1 MDGVRAYYRKMF
13 TYGRSRQLY
22 RHIVRT
28 RPLGT
33 EERVAA
39 FRATVR
45 DGGYSWIAAV
55 ALAGLLAGGM
65 AAWSLGSH
73 SRRWSK
79 AQPR

>member
-1 MDGVRAYYRKMF
+1 MF

-22 RHIVRT
+22 RHIVKT

-45 DGGYSWIAAV
+45 GGGYSWIAAV

-79 AQPR
+79 VQPR